1 MPVIKFSYG
10 DSMSTPLDS
19 DLLRTFLAVADTGN
33 LTRAADTVRRTQS
46 AVSMQI
52 RKLEELIGSA
62 LFERHSRG
70 VILTDDGRRLADNAR
85 RIVSLLD
92 DTAAAMRSPAL
103 EGSVRIGISEEYVN
117 STLPKALGAFAA
129 IHPGVEVTV
138 RQETSMANSAALAAG
153 ELDIAVV
160 FEPGGRSRNEVLMV
174 NPTVWATCDQHGA
187 HERRPVPIATYT
199 YAEGGWCDE
208 LPGGACRAAA

>member
-1 MPVIKFSYG
+1 M
-10 DSMSTPLDS
+10 
-19 DLLRTFLAVADTGN
+19 TGGGSP
-33 LTRAADTVRRTQS
+33 TMRAHRLSSRR
-46 AVSMQI
+46 
-52 RKLEELIGSA
+52 
-62 LFERHSRG
+62 HRG
-70 VILTDDGRRLADNAR
+70 GHAIAGAR
-85 RIVSLLD
+85 GFGPDRD
-92 DTAAAMRSPAL
+92 F
-103 EGSVRIGISEEYVN
+103 EEYVN

-187 HERRPVPIATYT
+187 HERRPVPIGPIPMPKAAGATN
-199 YAEGGWCDE
+199 W
-208 LPGGACRAAA
+208 PGGACRAAA